1 MMKFLLSKHSRSIF
15 IFALLSLFMCM
26 AAGKVY
32 AEERN
37 PVVKIDNT
45 SYTSSG
51 TEVTLRLWM
60 FNWKYAVPNTKKYN
74 ARFTGDVSLY
84 IDDKEVGKLNSMWG
98 LISGSSY
105 TFFKDEPGIVGKS
118 SDINLDGTN
127 VGTAQFQDLKSVQ
140 TCPYN
145 NNTTENSWY
154 TVDLKLSFNKSFSY
168 YGHKITV
175 KGKWQDQSSG
185 SVVEKNVTLANDIN
199 GFVRPI
205 NLKVQP
211 SGDNMVFSWK
221 QQGYNNNASTL
232 GKWIVYKREDGNN
245 VKLGEVAANEHSLSI
260 EKKQYSCSNG
270 YIMTF
275 LPNVCEGEETVCG
288 LTTSLAATGHQIN
301 DDDICQMCG
310 HSFFRYHTSDGNI
323 VDISGKDFG
332 ANVVSHEVVDGECV
346 IEFDAP
352 ITKIPQYAFKTT
364 KLVGE
369 LRIPNTV
376 TSIQDY
382 AFNLCTGLTGNL
394 VIPNSVTEIGNN
406 AFYKC
411 TGFNGTLTLSSNL
424 KTIGDNA
431 FYECS
436 GFTGSL
442 TLPNSVTTI
451 GRSAF
456 IFCNSFTNL
465 ELPKALSAIPY
476 QAFRNCSGLSGNLVI
491 PDGVTEIGEYAFY
504 GCPGFKG
511 TLKLSSN
518 LKTIGKYAFYSCS
531 GFTKIEFP
539 ETMSLNVIPEWTFWG
554 CTSLS
559 GNLVIPNSVTKIGD
573 NAFYNC
579 KGFNGTL
586 TLSNNLKVIGENA
599 FEQCSGFTGA
609 LTLPNSLTTI
619 ESMTFMGC
627 SGFTGNLTIPN
638 SVTTIGSYAFNNC
651 SGFTGDL
658 IIPNS
663 VTKIGNEAFSDCSG
677 FTGNLTISNSVTT
690 IGNYTFF
697 RCSGFTG
704 DLIIPNSVT
713 TIGIEAFSYCSEFK
727 GNLTIPNSVTTIE
740 ERAFLGCSGF
750 TGNLTI
756 PNSVTTIGPS
766 AFLGC
771 SGFTGNLTISN
782 SVTTIGKQAFYECYG
797 FTGDLTIPNSVTT
810 IENSTFE
817 NCFGFKGKLTIPN
830 SVTTI
835 GNSAFGGCFGFT
847 GKLTIPNSVTTI
859 GNSAFGGCSG
869 FTGKLTIPNSVTT
882 IGYSAFGG
890 CSGFTGD
897 LIIPNSVTTIGNLA
911 FRGCSGFTG
920 DLSLPKSLEIVGSL
934 SFTNCK
940 KIKTIKFQSL
950 PKVLDGSLD
959 NYINY
964 KAIFSLSDDSYISD
978 KASGTV
984 NAISYT
990 RVMTSN
996 WGTLVLP
1003 YPLKLTGNE
1012 PYRLYSIDNMTG
1024 EELVLKQ
1031 LEGVVAAGTPCVVK
1045 RNGSEA
1051 ELTFGNNKAKLNMA
1065 INDQL
1070 MDGMNFSGT
1079 YWTKDVTNGY
1089 IIAKDCFWS
1098 VAELN
1103 KSDLVKGVKVKPFR
1117 AWLDGTSP
1125 NGASQL
1131 SICVSDTATGIG
1143 AAGTI
1148 DVLNDTAT
1156 EYYDLSGKRLDEPQK
1171 GVNIVR
1177 MKSGKTM
1184 KIIIK

>member
-1 MMKFLLSKHSRSIF
+1 
-15 IFALLSLFMCM
+15 MCM
-26 AAGKVY
+26 AAGK
-32 AEERN
+32 ASAAGLN
-37 PVVKIDNT
+37 PVVKIDKT

-51 TEVTLRLWM
+51 TEVTLKLWM
-60 FNWKYAVPNTKKYN
+60 FNWKYAAFSPKQYN
-74 ARFTGDVSLY
+74 ARFTGDVYLY
-84 IDDKEVGKLNSMWG
+84 IDDKEVANLNEMWL

-118 SDINLDGTN
+118 SGINLDGTN
-127 VGTAQFQDLKSVQ
+127 VGTAQLQDFKSGQ
-140 TCPYN
+140 TYPYN
-145 NNTTENSWY
+145 SNTTDKSWS
-154 TVDLKLSFNKSFSY
+154 TVDLKLSFNKSFTY

-185 SVVEKNVTLANDIN
+185 TLVAKDVALDNDIN
-199 GFVRPI
+199 GFVRPV
-205 NLKVQP
+205 NLSAQP

-288 LTTSLAATGHQIN
+288 LTTTIAATGHQLK
-301 DDDICQMCG
+301 DDICQMCG
-310 HSFFRYHTSDGNI
+310 HSFFRYHTSDGNK
-323 VDISGKDFG
+323 VDISRRDFG

-586 TLSNNLKVIGENA
+586 TLSNNLKVIGEYA
-599 FEQCSGFTGA
+599 FER
-609 LTLPNSLTTI
+609 
-619 ESMTFMGC
+619 C
-627 SGFTGNLTIPN
+627 SGFTGNLTLPN
-638 SVTTIGSYAFNNC
+638 SVTTIGSSAFYNC
-651 SGFTGDL
+651 Y
-658 IIPNS
+658 
-663 VTKIGNEAFSDCSG
+663 G
-677 FTGNLTISNSVTT
+677 FTGNLT
-690 IGNYTFF
+690 
-697 RCSGFTG
+697 
-704 DLIIPNSVT
+704 LPNSVT
-713 TIGIEAFSYCSEFK
+713 TIGSSAFYNCSGFT

-756 PNSVTTIGPS
+756 P
-766 AFLGC
+766 
-771 SGFTGNLTISN
+771 N

-817 NCFGFKGKLTIPN
+817 NCYGFKGKLTIP
-830 SVTTI
+830 S
-835 GNSAFGGCFGFT
+835 
-847 GKLTIPNSVTTI
+847 SVTTI

-882 IGYSAFGG
+882 IGYSAFRG

-911 FRGCSGFTG
+911 FSGCSRFTG

-959 NYINY
+959 NYRNY
-964 KAIFSLSDDSYISD
+964 KAIFSLSDDSYISPE
-978 KASGTV
+978 ATGTV

-990 RVMTSN
+990 RKMSSD
-996 WGTLVLP
+996 WGTLILP
-1003 YPLKLTGNE
+1003 YPLKLTGSE
-1012 PYRLYSIDNMTG
+1012 PYRLYNIETVSDD
-1024 EELVLKQ
+1024 ELVLKQ
-1031 LEGVVAAGTPCVVK
+1031 LDGEVASGTPYVVK

-1051 ELTFGNNKAKLNMA
+1051 ELTFDANDAELNMA
-1065 INDQL
+1065 INDQP
-1070 MDGMNFSGT
+1070 MDGMKFRGT
-1079 YWTKDVTNGY
+1079 YWTKEVNSGY
-1089 IIAKDCFWS
+1089 VISKNSFWN

-1148 DVLNDTAT
+1148 GALNDTAT

-1177 MKSGKTM
+1177 MKSGKTK

>member
-1 MMKFLLSKHSRSIF
+1 MMKFLLSKHSRSVF

-26 AAGKVY
+26 VAGKASA
-32 AEERN
+32 AELN
-37 PVVKIDNT
+37 PVVKIDKT

-51 TEVTLRLWM
+51 TEVTLKLWM
-60 FNWKYAVPNTKKYN
+60 FNWKYAAFSPKQYN
-74 ARFTGDVSLY
+74 ARFTGDVYLY
-84 IDDKEVGKLNSMWG
+84 IDDKEVANLNEMWL

-118 SDINLDGTN
+118 SGINLDGTN
-127 VGTAQFQDLKSVQ
+127 VGTAQFQDLKSGQ
-140 TCPYN
+140 TYPYN
-145 NNTTENSWY
+145 SNTTDKSWS

-185 SVVEKNVTLANDIN
+185 TLVAKDVALDNDIN
-199 GFVRPI
+199 GFVRPV
-205 NLKVQP
+205 NLSAQP

-232 GKWIVYKREDGNN
+232 GKWIVYKREGDNN
-245 VKLGEVAANEHSLSI
+245 VKLGEVVANEHSLSI

-288 LTTSLAATGHQIN
+288 LTTTIAATGHQLK
-301 DDDICQMCG
+301 DDICQICG

-332 ANVVSHEVVDGECV
+332 ANVVSHEVVDGECL

-352 ITKIPQYAFKTT
+352 ITQIPRAAFQKN
-364 KLVGE
+364 KLVGK

-382 AFNLCTGLTGNL
+382 AFYCCTG
-394 VIPNSVTEIGNN
+394 
-406 AFYKC
+406 
-411 TGFNGTLTLSSNL
+411 
-424 KTIGDNA
+424 
-431 FYECS
+431 
-436 GFTGSL
+436 
-442 TLPNSVTTI
+442 
-451 GRSAF
+451 
-456 IFCNSFTNL
+456 
-465 ELPKALSAIPY
+465 
-476 QAFRNCSGLSGNLVI
+476 
-491 PDGVTEIGEYAFY
+491 
-504 GCPGFKG
+504 
-511 TLKLSSN
+511 
-518 LKTIGKYAFYSCS
+518 
-531 GFTKIEFP
+531 
-539 ETMSLNVIPEWTFWG
+539 
-554 CTSLS
+554 LS

-677 FTGNLTISNSVTT
+677 FTGNLTIPNSITI

-766 AFLGC
+766 AFFGC
-771 SGFTGNLTISN
+771 SGFKGNLTISN
-782 SVTTIGKQAFYECYG
+782 SVTTIGKQAFCECYG

-835 GNSAFGGCFGFT
+835 GNSAFGGCSGFT

-959 NYINY
+959 NYRNY
-964 KAIFSLSDDSYISD
+964 KAIFSLSDDSYISPE
-978 KASGTV
+978 ATGTV

-990 RVMTSN
+990 RKMSSD
-996 WGTLVLP
+996 WGTLILP
-1003 YPLKLTGNE
+1003 YPLKLTGSE
-1012 PYRLYSIDNMTG
+1012 PYRLYNIETVTDD
-1024 EELVLKQ
+1024 ELVLKQ
-1031 LEGVVAAGTPCVVK
+1031 LDGEGGAGIPYVVK
-1045 RNGSEA
+1045 RKGSEV
-1051 ELTFGNNKAKLNMA
+1051 ELTFGNNYAMLNIAYTIDKPVGNMY
-1065 INDQL
+1065 
-1070 MDGMNFSGT
+1070 FCGT
-1079 YWTKDVTNGY
+1079 FWTKDVNNGY
-1089 IIAKDCFWS
+1089 IIAKDCFWN

>member
-26 AAGKVY
+26 AAGK
-32 AEERN
+32 ASAAGLN
-37 PVVKIDNT
+37 PVVKIDKT

-51 TEVTLRLWM
+51 TEVTLKLWM
-60 FNWKYAVPNTKKYN
+60 FNWKYAAFSPKQYN
-74 ARFTGDVSLY
+74 ARFTGDVYLY
-84 IDDKEVGKLNSMWG
+84 IDDKEVANLNEMWL

-118 SDINLDGTN
+118 SGINLDGTN
-127 VGTAQFQDLKSVQ
+127 VGTAQLQDFKSGQ
-140 TCPYN
+140 TYPYN
-145 NNTTENSWY
+145 SNTTDKSWS

-175 KGKWQDQSSG
+175 KGKWQDQGSG
-185 SVVEKNVTLANDIN
+185 TLVAKDVALDNDIN
-199 GFVRPI
+199 GFVRPV
-205 NLKVQP
+205 NLSAQP

-288 LTTSLAATGHQIN
+288 LTTTIAATGHQLK
-301 DDDICQMCG
+301 DDICQMCG
-310 HSFFRYHTSDGNI
+310 HSFFRYHTSDGNK
-323 VDISGKDFG
+323 VDISRRDFG

-766 AFLGC
+766 AFFGC
-771 SGFTGNLTISN
+771 SGFKGNLTISN

-882 IGYSAFGG
+882 IGYSAFRG

-964 KAIFSLSDDSYISD
+964 KAIFSLSDDSYISPE
-978 KASGTV
+978 ATGTV

-990 RVMTSN
+990 RKMSSD

-1003 YPLKLTGNE
+1003 YPLTLTGDE
-1012 PYRLYSIDNMTG
+1012 PYRLYAISTVSED
-1024 EELVLKQ
+1024 ELVLKQ
-1031 LEGVVAAGTPCVVK
+1031 LEGVVDAGTPCVVHRNNK
-1045 RNGSEA
+1045 ESELSFKANNAAIKTVINGSPVGDM
-1051 ELTFGNNKAKLNMA
+1051 T
-1065 INDQL
+1065 
-1070 MDGMNFSGT
+1070 FSGT
-1079 YWTKDVTNGY
+1079 YWTKEVTNGY
-1089 IIAKDCFWS
+1089 VIAKDCFWN
-1098 VAELN
+1098 VAELMKN
-1103 KSDLVKGVKVKPFR
+1103 KPEAVKGAKVSPFR
-1117 AWLDGTSP
+1117 AWLDGTSANAP
-1125 NGASQL
+1125 AQL
-1131 SICVSDTATGIG
+1131 SMRIDDSTTGID
-1143 AAGTI
+1143 AI
-1148 DVLNDTAT
+1148 DALNDAEA

-1177 MKSGKTM
+1177 MKSGKTK

>member
-15 IFALLSLFMCM
+15 IFALLSLFLCM
-26 AAGKVY
+26 AAGNASA
-32 AEERN
+32 AELK
-37 PVVKIDNT
+37 PVVKIDKT

-51 TEVTLRLWM
+51 TEVTLKLWM
-60 FNWKYAVPNTKKYN
+60 FNWKYAAFSPKQYN
-74 ARFTGDVSLY
+74 ARFTGDVYLY
-84 IDDKEVGKLNSMWG
+84 IDDKEVANLNEMWL

-118 SDINLDGTN
+118 SGINLDGTN
-127 VGTAQFQDLKSVQ
+127 VGTAQLQDFKSGQ
-140 TCPYN
+140 TYPYN
-145 NNTTENSWY
+145 SNTTDKSWS

-185 SVVEKNVTLANDIN
+185 TLVAKDVALDNDIN
-199 GFVRPI
+199 GFVRPV
-205 NLKVQP
+205 NLSAQP

-232 GKWIVYKREDGNN
+232 GKWIVYKREGDNN
-245 VKLGEVAANEHSLSI
+245 VKLGEVVANEHSLSI

-288 LTTSLAATGHQIN
+288 LTTTIAATGHQLK
-301 DDDICQMCG
+301 DDICQICG
-310 HSFFRYHTSDGNI
+310 HSFFRYHTSDGNK
-323 VDISGKDFG
+323 VDISNRDFG

-352 ITKIPQYAFKTT
+352 ITQIPQAAFFYKN
-364 KLVGE
+364 LVGE

-376 TSIQDY
+376 TSIQIK
-382 AFNLCTGLTGNL
+382 AFYSCTGLTGNL
-394 VIPNSVTEIGNN
+394 VIPNSVKEIGGD
-406 AFYKC
+406 AFYNC
-411 TGFNGTLTLSSNL
+411 MGFNGTLTLSSNL
-424 KTIGDNA
+424 KTIGGGA
-431 FYECS
+431 FYRCS

-451 GRSAF
+451 GNAAF
-456 IFCNSFTNL
+456 RACGSFTNL
-465 ELPKALSAIPY
+465 ELSNALSVIPY
-476 QAFRNCSGLSGNLVI
+476 QA
-491 PDGVTEIGEYAFY
+491 
-504 GCPGFKG
+504 
-511 TLKLSSN
+511 
-518 LKTIGKYAFYSCS
+518 
-531 GFTKIEFP
+531 
-539 ETMSLNVIPEWTFWG
+539 FWG

-559 GNLVIPNSVTKIGD
+559 GNLVIPNSVKEIGIC
-573 NAFYNC
+573 AFYEC
-579 KGFNGTL
+579 SGFNGTL
-586 TLSNNLKVIGENA
+586 TLSNNLKVIEERVFSGCSGFTGDLIIPNSVRTIGYGA
-599 FEQCSGFTGA
+599 FNQCSGFTGSLILPNSVTTIGESA
-609 LTLPNSLTTI
+609 FYNCQRFTGDLTLPNSVTTI
-619 ESMTFMGC
+619 GNTAFCNC

-638 SVTTIGSYAFNNC
+638 SVTTIGESAFYKC
-651 SGFTGDL
+651 TGFTG
-658 IIPNS
+658 
-663 VTKIGNEAFSDCSG
+663 K
-677 FTGNLTISNSVTT
+677 LT
-690 IGNYTFF
+690 
-697 RCSGFTG
+697 
-704 DLIIPNSVT
+704 IPNSVT
-713 TIGIEAFSYCSEFK
+713 TIGKMAFYECSGFT
-727 GNLTIPNSVTTIE
+727 GDLTIPNSVTTIE
-740 ERAFLGCSGF
+740 TSTFENCTGFKGKLTIPNSVTTIGEHAFDECSGF

-756 PNSVTTIGPS
+756 PNSVTTIGH
-766 AFLGC
+766 L
-771 SGFTGNLTISN
+771 
-782 SVTTIGKQAFYECYG
+782 
-797 FTGDLTIPNSVTT
+797 
-810 IENSTFE
+810 
-817 NCFGFKGKLTIPN
+817 
-830 SVTTI
+830 
-835 GNSAFGGCFGFT
+835 AFG
-847 GKLTIPNSVTTI
+847 
-859 GNSAFGGCSG
+859 A
-869 FTGKLTIPNSVTT
+869 
-882 IGYSAFGG
+882 

-897 LIIPNSVTTIGNLA
+897 V
-911 FRGCSGFTG
+911 
-920 DLSLPKSLEIVGSL
+920 SLPKSLEILGST
-934 SFTNCK
+934 SFKACK

-950 PKVLDGSLD
+950 PTVLKGSLD
-959 NYINY
+959 DY
-964 KAIFSLSDDSYISD
+964 KAIVSLSDDSYISPEV
-978 KASGTV
+978 SGTV
-984 NAISYT
+984 NEISYT
-990 RVMTSN
+990 RTMTSN

-1003 YPLKLTGNE
+1003 YPLTLTGNE

-1051 ELTFGNNKAKLNMA
+1051 ELTFGANKAELNMA
-1065 INDQL
+1065 INDQP

-1148 DVLNDTAT
+1148 DALNDVAT
-1156 EYYDLSGKRLDEPQK
+1156 EYYDLSGKRLDEPQR

-1177 MKSGKTM
+1177 MKSGKTK